1 MRKHARI
8 QHAGRRTETVLKAA
22 LMACA
27 LVAPSVL
34 AQEMGFASYIP
45 WRQTETQ
52 PGVHDPTVIRDERG
66 VYTLLS
72 TNNLLA
78 VAQSTDMSNWT
89 WHGSIL
95 SKVPSWMLATYS
107 GIENIWA
114 PHISRMGDKYWVYYC
129 GSVFGKNTSL
139 IGAMSSPTL
148 DRSSPD
154 YKWTDVGEV
163 WRSTTSNNYNAIDPE
178 ILQDASGN
186 YWMSFGSFWQGLR
199 MIAIDPATGKQPSSD
214 KTLSVIASRGGGAIE
229 GPSTIRHGKY
239 YYLFAPWDK
248 CCDGVNSTYR
258 TMYGR
263 STSPTGPYLDR
274 SGKDMASSGGT
285 QLIGTY
291 GRYVGPGGGS
301 PFHDGRRDWFALH
314 YYDRKRNG
322 GAYLQLREI
331 VYGDD
336 GWLDFAQPFLGRYL
350 ALEAEH
356 AVLSGDSIMTGTGTS
371 ASNNE
376 YVGFINGTGSSV
388 EFVANLLQAG
398 QHWIVVRYAA
408 GDGAASH
415 DLSINGAPA
424 TTVSYPETSAWGTFP
439 AGQVVVLDA
448 DLKKGRNSIK
458 FTKGDGFAELDRIDI
473 VRKASSELSLGA
485 FDRFPGAAYD
495 SANDAVVLGASA
507 NATYENVG
515 LGDGGFKAVRLC
527 AVSGSGRVRIG
538 LGATSTQEVDV
549 AGAGCAT
556 HDLATSIQNAKG
568 VHDLVLTRVTGTM
581 TLKSI
586 QFLSTSSRVHGRF
599 LPPSGRSQEDRVDLL
614 GRAVS
619 GEGGLFRPE
628 FAR

>member
-1 MRKHARI
+1 MRKHVWI
-8 QHAGRRTETVLKAA
+8 QQAERRTATVLETA
-22 LMACA
+22 LMAFA
-27 LVAPSVL
+27 LVAPSAS

-52 PGVHDPTVIRDERG
+52 PGAHDPTVIRDERG

-78 VAQSTDMSNWT
+78 IAQSTDMSNWT

-95 SKVPSWMLATYS
+95 SKVPSWMLSVYS
-107 GIENIWA
+107 GIEDIWA

-139 IGAMSSPTL
+139 IGAMWSPTL

-163 WRSTTSNNYNAIDPE
+163 WRSTTSDNYNAIDPE
-178 ILQDASGN
+178 ILQDASGK

-199 MIAIDPATGKQPSSD
+199 MIAIDPATGKQLASD
-214 KTLSVIASRGGGAIE
+214 KSLSVIASRGGGAIE

-239 YYLFAPWDK
+239 HYLFAPWDK

-336 GWLDFAQPFLGRYL
+336 GWLDFGQPFLGRHL

-356 AVLSGDSIMTGTGTS
+356 AVLVGDSIMTGTGTN

-376 YVGFINGTGSSV
+376 YVGFINGVGSSV

-398 QHWIVVRYAA
+398 EHWIVVRYAA

-415 DLSINGAPA
+415 KLSINGTAA
-424 TTVSYPETSAWGTFP
+424 TTVSYPKTSAWGAFP

-473 VRKASSELSLGA
+473 VRKASSELGLGA

-495 SANDAVVLGASA
+495 SANDAVVLGAQAS
-507 NATYENVG
+507 ATYENVG

-527 AVSGSGRVRIG
+527 AASGSGRVRIG
-538 LGATSTQEVDV
+538 LGTTSTQEVDV

-586 QFLSTSSRVHGRF
+586 QFLSTSSRVHGRI
-599 LPPSGRSQEDRVDLL
+599 LPASGRSPEDRVDLL
-614 GRAVS
+614 GRALS